1 MYIMNNKKIGVVT
14 HYYKS
19 KNYGGNLQAYG
30 LSKLLQNLNFEVEQ
44 ICIDFIMQTT
54 NINPKKNF
62 LERLK
67 EKGAVAGYSVLKYFL
82 NKIRRK
88 KVEKNLIN
96 NNVTYRQ
103 EKAFTDFNLAVIPNS
118 KTVYTKDTILSCI
131 YKYEVFITG
140 SDQVWNPGAY
150 FSPFFLDFVPSDRP
164 KISYAAS
171 LGTNKLTDSQKELYK
186 EHLKDFKAI
195 SVREKDAVDLLK
207 DITPV
212 EPQYVV
218 DPTLLLERGDWDKV
232 CSERQINY
240 KYIICY
246 FLGDNKKARKA
257 AQKLAKEKGLKL
269 INIAYAGGNNAYF
282 NIKFGDIKLY
292 DASPQDFIS
301 LIKHAEYVFTD
312 SFHAVVFSYIYQKQY
327 FVFNRDKSGSMNS
340 RIYSITELFNQTERF
355 CFGKNRE
362 KFEYVNALN
371 DADYSIKN
379 EKLEQMIEKSKK
391 FLLDNLN

>member
-1 MYIMNNKKIGVVT
+1 MKKIGIVT

-19 KNYGGNLQAYG
+19 RNFGGNLQAYALCEKLRQYDICAEQLCANFKTS
-30 LSKLLQNLNFEVEQ
+30 LSNPCIKKESIFFRLKRKGVLGSFCAVFVKIANRIKMKLV
-44 ICIDFIMQTT
+44 
-54 NINPKKNF
+54 INHMLKKNIE
-62 LERLK
+62 ERRTAACKEFNTLLIQNSGKEYDQDTLSSCLK
-67 EKGAVAGYSVLKYFL
+67 EYDA
-82 NKIRRK
+82 
-88 KVEKNLIN
+88 
-96 NNVTYRQ
+96 
-103 EKAFTDFNLAVIPNS
+103 
-118 KTVYTKDTILSCI
+118 
-131 YKYEVFITG
+131 FITG
-140 SDQVWNPGAY
+140 SDQVWNPKWY
-150 FSPFFLDFVPSDRP
+150 FPPFFLDFVPSDRP

-218 DPTLLLERGDWDKV
+218 DPTLLLEREDWDKV
-232 CSERQINY
+232 CSERQIND

-269 INIAYAGGNNAYF
+269 VNIAYAGGNNAYF

-301 LIKHAEYVFTD
+301 LIKHAEYIFTD

-340 RIYSITELFNQTERF
+340 RIYSITELFNQPERF
-355 CFGKNRE
+355 CFCKDRE
-362 KFEYVNALN
+362 KFEYVNNLN